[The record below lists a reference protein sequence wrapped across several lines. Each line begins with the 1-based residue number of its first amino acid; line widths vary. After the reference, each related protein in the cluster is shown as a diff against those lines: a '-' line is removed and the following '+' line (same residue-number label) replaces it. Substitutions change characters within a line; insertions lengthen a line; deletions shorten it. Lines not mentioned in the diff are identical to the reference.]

1 MRDFLKMASDETM
14 PALMHYSLVNSMQ
27 VHYYMKIQEQLPLF
41 VNNRLHRAFLS
52 QRLNANLVALKLQL
66 QNRMCKPGLIF
77 SAISRRNIREVSN
90 MFET

>member
-1 MRDFLKMASDETM
+1 M

-41 VNNRLHRAFLS
+41 VNNRLHRPFLS

-77 SAISRRNIREVSN
+77 RAISRRN